1 MDSSSTIQRMVGKYS
16 SQFTD
21 KFLKTINLLSSR
33 FQHLQDN
40 TQHSSS
46 SSDESSCSLN
56 LSLNPEERLSILV
69 QKELIQ
75 QEHFG
80 NHVRGMGTKMQG
92 LVWFTLCVGNSWKKH
107 NYFALRS
114 FQRLF
119 TGGTRDKL
127 VTAMSEWCSDCL
139 NSSKSLNLLLNSSA
153 KILDSFLW
161 SYHGH
166 TSALGNLEPLAV
178 TCVLIAAKSRKIR
191 INTNTLL
198 KTFHAGEIEVI
209 FKCSFEGKIKVRMEW
224 RIKSGNM

>member
-1 MDSSSTIQRMVGKYS
+1 MDSSSTMQQMVGKYS

-80 NHVRGMGTKMQG
+80 NHVRGIGTKMQG
-92 LVWFTLCVGNSWKKH
+92 LVWFTFLRWKFLEKTTIFLSVLFRDCSQVAQGTSWSPPCQSGAVTVWTRQNH
-107 NYFALRS
+107 STS
-114 FQRLF
+114 FLTHLQKSLIAF
-119 TGGTRDKL
+119 FGGT
-127 VTAMSEWCSDCL
+127 M
-139 NSSKSLNLLLNSSA
+139 
-153 KILDSFLW
+153 
-161 SYHGH
+161 G
-166 TSALGNLEPLAV
+166 
-178 TCVLIAAKSRKIR
+178 
-191 INTNTLL
+191 TLL
-198 KTFHAGEIEVI
+198 PWEIWNHWLSLVSWLLQNPE
-209 FKCSFEGKIKVRMEW
+209 
-224 RIKSGNM
+224 KSE